1 MLKGFR
7 HLFIWIYMD
16 MKFLVKKLLIVVNLH
31 PPGRFDYSHSYR
43 ESYADGSSTVPPEFG
58 TNMMYFYDDGNRVQM
73 YTIEE
78 SLLKEY
84 IKRQM

>member
-1 MLKGFR
+1 MSL
-7 HLFIWIYMD
+7 
-16 MKFLVKKLLIVVNLH
+16 NLH
-31 PPGRFDYSHSYR
+31 PPGRFDYSHGYRDSYV
-43 ESYADGSSTVPPEFG
+43 DGSSVPSEFG